1 MLESE
6 EYLQLGLIGP
16 KVICQ
21 TNAPLTRHLLKV
33 GLARGLLAGSQM
45 VLLCQT
51 LTLTPA
57 ESKAFSVDS
66 FFFQID
72 KDYSHF
78 ARRCEIDLY
87 YTEIEE
93 IIHTFI

>member
-1 MLESE
+1 MRTEFRAANKICAKNMTFVQMCTPFTHMLESE

-66 FFFQID
+66 FFSD
-72 KDYSHF
+72 
-78 ARRCEIDLY
+78 
-87 YTEIEE
+87 
-93 IIHTFI
+93 